1 MQFGPWDV
9 QIVSGGT
16 FRLDG
21 GAMFGTVPKVVWSKI
36 YPADEENQ
44 ILMAT
49 NCLLIR
55 GEVDGK
61 RHVILV
67 DNGNG
72 DKETDDFMA
81 RFKFEGR
88 GVLDAN
94 LARHGVKPAD
104 ITLCI
109 LTHLHFDHAGGS
121 TRFDGDGKVVPS
133 FPNARYV
140 VQARDLADAKH
151 PHLRVKASYLPQNW
165 EPLEAAGRG
174 ERAVEHP
181 REPLAQPRDVHLEP
195 PERLHRALGAPLL
208 PGADDGVHE
217 PRQPR
222 DGVEVQDVRVLVHD
236 EPVQPVVVIVEH
248 AGAVGRGEVEAD
260 EVVGQ
265 DGRRAVGAVVQRL
278 MQPLDARFEAIG
290 SHAQC
295 IDFVDEGTNLGAGG
309 QDATLLLQ
317 IFTEVEP
324 EGGQCVDP
332 EAGNATHGLADLMAN
347 LRKTLWEDS

>member
-1 MQFGPWDV
+1 MQFGPWEV
-9 QIVSGGT
+9 QIVSGGS

-21 GAMFGTVPKVVWSKI
+21 GAMFGTVPKVVWNKL

-44 ILMAT
+44 ILMGT

-55 GEVDGK
+55 GEVAGK

-121 TRFDGDGKVVPS
+121 TRCDAAGQPVPS

-140 VQARDLADAKH
+140 VQARDLADARH

-165 EPLEAAGRG
+165 EPLEAAGLLDTVDG
-174 ERAVEHP
+174 TVE
-181 REPLAQPRDVHLEP
+181 
-195 PERLHRALGAPLL
+195 LL
-208 PGADDGVHE
+208 PGISVRPAPGHIQGLQNIV
-217 PRQPR
+217 
-222 DGVEVQDVRVLVHD
+222 VE
-236 EPVQPVVVIVEH
+236 
-248 AGAVGRGEVEAD
+248 GGG
-260 EVVGQ
+260 
-265 DGRRAVGAVVQRL
+265 QRL
-278 MQPLDARFEAIG
+278 LY
-290 SHAQC
+290 
-295 IDFVDEGTNLGAGG
+295 
-309 QDATLLLQ
+309 
-317 IFTEVEP
+317 
-324 EGGQCVDP
+324 
-332 EAGNATHGLADLMAN
+332 LADLIPTARHIQPAWVMGYDLDVVTCVNERQKVLEEVTGTSTILVFEHDPDIPAGTVSKDAKGKY
-347 LRKTLWEDS
+347 LVTPVAL

>member
-21 GAMFGTVPKVVWSKI
+21 GAMFGTVPKVVWNKL

-55 GEVDGK
+55 GEVEGK

-72 DKETDDFMA
+72 DKESDDFMA

-94 LARHGVKPAD
+94 LARHGVKPED

-121 TRFDGDGKVVPS
+121 TRFNAAGKTVPS
-133 FPNARYV
+133 FPSARYL
-140 VQARDLADAKH
+140 VQAKDLADAKH

-165 EPLEAAGRG
+165 EPMEAAGLLDT
-174 ERAVEHP
+174 V
-181 REPLAQPRDVHLEP
+181 Q
-195 PERLHRALGAPLL
+195 GAAELL
-208 PGADDGVHE
+208 PGIS
-217 PRQPR
+217 
-222 DGVEVQDVRVLVHD
+222 VRLAPGHI
-236 EPVQPVVVIVEH
+236 EGLQNVVI
-248 AGAVGRGEVEAD
+248 
-260 EVVGQ
+260 
-265 DGRRAVGAVVQRL
+265 
-278 MQPLDARFEAIG
+278 
-290 SHAQC
+290 
-295 IDFVDEGTNLGAGG
+295 
-309 QDATLLLQ
+309 
-317 IFTEVEP
+317 
-324 EGGQCVDP
+324 EGGGSRLVY
-332 EAGNATHGLADLMAN
+332 LADLIPTARHIQPAWCMGYDLDVVTCVNERQKVLGEVADTDTICVFEHDPEIPAGTVSCDEKGKY
-347 LRKTLWEDS
+347 LVAPVSL

>member
-9 QIVSGGT
+9 QIIGGGT

-21 GAMFGTVPKVVWSKI
+21 GAMFGTVPKVVWQKL
-36 YPADEENQ
+36 YPADEDNQ

-55 GEVDGK
+55 GEVGGK

-72 DKETDDFMA
+72 DKESDDFMA

-94 LARHGVKPAD
+94 LAKHGVKPAD

-121 TRFDGDGKVVPS
+121 TRLDGMGRPVPS

-140 VQARDLADAKH
+140 VQARDLADARR

-165 EPLEAAGRG
+165 EPLEAAGLLDT
-174 ERAVEHP
+174 V
-181 REPLAQPRDVHLEP
+181 D
-195 PERLHRALGAPLL
+195 GATTLL
-208 PGADDGVHE
+208 PGIS
-217 PRQPR
+217 
-222 DGVEVQDVRVLVHD
+222 VRPAPGHIAGL
-236 EPVQPVVVIVEH
+236 QNVVVE
-248 AGAVGRGEVEAD
+248 GG
-260 EVVGQ
+260 
-265 DGRRAVGAVVQRL
+265 GRRLVY
-278 MQPLDARFEAIG
+278 
-290 SHAQC
+290 
-295 IDFVDEGTNLGAGG
+295 
-309 QDATLLLQ
+309 
-317 IFTEVEP
+317 
-324 EGGQCVDP
+324 
-332 EAGNATHGLADLMAN
+332 LADLIPTARHIQPAWVMGYDLDVVTCVDERQKVLDEVAGTDTVCVFEHDPDIPAGTVSRDAKGKY
-347 LRKTLWEDS
+347 LVAPVSL

>member
-9 QIVSGGT
+9 QIVGGGT

-21 GAMFGTVPKVVWSKI
+21 GAMFGTVPKVVWQKL
-36 YPADEENQ
+36 YPADADNQ

-55 GEVDGK
+55 GEVGGK

-72 DKETDDFMA
+72 DKESDDFMA

-94 LARHGVKPAD
+94 LAKHGVKPAD

-121 TRFDGDGKVVPS
+121 TRFDAAGQLVPS
-133 FPNARYV
+133 FPHARYV

-165 EPLEAAGRG
+165 EPLEAAGLLDTVDG
-174 ERAVEHP
+174 SVE
-181 REPLAQPRDVHLEP
+181 
-195 PERLHRALGAPLL
+195 LL
-208 PGADDGVHE
+208 PGLS
-217 PRQPR
+217 
-222 DGVEVQDVRVLVHD
+222 VRPAPGHIAGL
-236 EPVQPVVVIVEH
+236 QNVVVE
-248 AGAVGRGEVEAD
+248 GG
-260 EVVGQ
+260 
-265 DGRRAVGAVVQRL
+265 GRRLVY
-278 MQPLDARFEAIG
+278 
-290 SHAQC
+290 
-295 IDFVDEGTNLGAGG
+295 
-309 QDATLLLQ
+309 
-317 IFTEVEP
+317 
-324 EGGQCVDP
+324 
-332 EAGNATHGLADLMAN
+332 LADLIPTARHIQPAWVMGYDLDVVTCVDERQKVLDEVAGTDTVCVFEHDPEIPAGTVSRDAKGRY
-347 LRKTLWEDS
+347 LVAPVEV

>member
-21 GAMFGTVPKVVWSKI
+21 GAMFGTVPKVVWQKL
-36 YPADEENQ
+36 YPADEDNQ

-72 DKETDDFMA
+72 DKESDDFMA

-88 GVLDAN
+88 GILDAN
-94 LARHGVKPAD
+94 LARQGVKPED

-121 TRFDGDGKVVPS
+121 TRLDGTGRAVPS

-140 VQARDLADAKH
+140 VQARDLADAKR
-151 PHLRVKASYLPQNW
+151 PHLRVKASYLSWNW
-165 EPLEAAGRG
+165 EALEAAGLLDT
-174 ERAVEHP
+174 VEGSA
-181 REPLAQPRDVHLEP
+181 E
-195 PERLHRALGAPLL
+195 LL
-208 PGADDGVHE
+208 PGIS
-217 PRQPR
+217 
-222 DGVEVQDVRVLVHD
+222 VRPAPGH
-236 EPVQPVVVIVEH
+236 I
-248 AGAVGRGEVEAD
+248 AGL
-260 EVVGQ
+260 Q
-265 DGRRAVGAVVQRL
+265 NIVVQ
-278 MQPLDARFEAIG
+278 
-290 SHAQC
+290 
-295 IDFVDEGTNLGAGG
+295 GG
-309 QDATLLLQ
+309 GRKL
-317 IFTEVEP
+317 VY
-324 EGGQCVDP
+324 
-332 EAGNATHGLADLMAN
+332 LADLIPTARHIQPAWCMGYDLDVITCVAEREKV
-347 LRKTLWEDS
+347 LAEVAGTPTLCVFEHDPEIPCGTVSRDAKGKYAVVPIPL

>member
-21 GAMFGTVPKVVWSKI
+21 GAMFGTVPKVVWNKL

-55 GEVDGK
+55 GEVGGR

-72 DKETDDFMA
+72 DKESDDFMA

-94 LARHGVKPAD
+94 LAKHGVKPAD

-121 TRFDGDGKVVPS
+121 TRFGADGKPVPS

-140 VQARDLADAKH
+140 VQAKDLADAKH

-165 EPLEAAGRG
+165 EPLEAAG
-174 ERAVEHP
+174 
-181 REPLAQPRDVHLEP
+181 LLETVDGIA
-195 PERLHRALGAPLL
+195 ELL
-208 PGADDGVHE
+208 PGIS
-217 PRQPR
+217 
-222 DGVEVQDVRVLVHD
+222 VRPAPGHIEGL
-236 EPVQPVVVIVEH
+236 QNVIVE
-248 AGAVGRGEVEAD
+248 GG
-260 EVVGQ
+260 
-265 DGRRAVGAVVQRL
+265 GRRLVY
-278 MQPLDARFEAIG
+278 
-290 SHAQC
+290 
-295 IDFVDEGTNLGAGG
+295 
-309 QDATLLLQ
+309 
-317 IFTEVEP
+317 
-324 EGGQCVDP
+324 
-332 EAGNATHGLADLMAN
+332 LADLIPTARHIQPAWCMGYDLDVVTCVNERQKLLDEVTGTDTVCVFEHDPEFPAGTVSRDAKGKY
-347 LRKTLWEDS
+347 LVAPVGF

>member
-21 GAMFGTVPKVVWSKI
+21 GAMFGTVPKVVWNKL

-61 RHVILV
+61 KHVILV

-72 DKETDDFMA
+72 DKESDDFMA

-94 LARHGVKPAD
+94 LAKHGVKPAD

-121 TRFDGDGKVVPS
+121 TRFDANGKPVPS

-140 VQARDLADAKH
+140 VQAKDLADAKH

-165 EPLEAAGRG
+165 EPLEAAG
-174 ERAVEHP
+174 
-181 REPLAQPRDVHLEP
+181 LLETVDGIA
-195 PERLHRALGAPLL
+195 ELL
-208 PGADDGVHE
+208 PGIS
-217 PRQPR
+217 
-222 DGVEVQDVRVLVHD
+222 VRPAPGHIEGL
-236 EPVQPVVVIVEH
+236 QNVIVE
-248 AGAVGRGEVEAD
+248 GGGK
-260 EVVGQ
+260 
-265 DGRRAVGAVVQRL
+265 RL
-278 MQPLDARFEAIG
+278 
-290 SHAQC
+290 
-295 IDFVDEGTNLGAGG
+295 VY
-309 QDATLLLQ
+309 
-317 IFTEVEP
+317 
-324 EGGQCVDP
+324 
-332 EAGNATHGLADLMAN
+332 LADLIPTARHIQPAWCMGYDLDVVTCVNERQKLLDEVTGTDTVCVFEHDPEFPAGTVS
-347 LRKTLWEDS
+347 RDAKGKYVVAPVQV